1 MSVSYYGCETLGMA
15 SSILLT
21 LIFGGLLFLIAGSNI
36 IFKNNDDT
44 SSNIVSSNGSNI
56 GNDGR
61 IAATKTNE
69 STNNDDDDDDD
80 DDDDVATGV
89 PKTPLS
95 PAWMIV
101 SKNYKQRNCLAVPV
115 PARVGKKGARSD
127 HGQNSSNSHI
137 NDGGVGTGSLR
148 DTTNIDNT
156 HAVGA
161 SSSWSTCITTSSV
174 VAAAISYV
182 LTIFIFTL
190 LCC

>member
-1 MSVSYYGCETLGMA
+1 MSVSYGCETLGMA

-36 IFKNNDDT
+36 IFKNNADT

-80 DDDDVATGV
+80 DDDGDGDVATGV
-89 PKTPLS
+89 PKIPLS

-101 SKNYKQRNCLAVPV
+101 SKNHKQRNHLTAPV
-115 PARVGKKGARSD
+115 RARVVKKEVRGDRD
-127 HGQNSSNSHI
+127 QNNSNSHI
-137 NDGGVGTGSLR
+137 NDGGDGTGSLR
-148 DTTNIDNT
+148 DTTSCFLNIP
-156 HAVGA
+156 
-161 SSSWSTCITTSSV
+161 V
-174 VAAAISYV
+174 VH
-182 LTIFIFTL
+182 L
-190 LCC
+190 

>member
-1 MSVSYYGCETLGMA
+1 MSVSYGCETLGMA

-36 IFKNNDDT
+36 IFKNNADT
-44 SSNIVSSNGSNI
+44 SSNIASS
-56 GNDGR
+56 
-61 IAATKTNE
+61 
-69 STNNDDDDDDD
+69 
-80 DDDDVATGV
+80 
-89 PKTPLS
+89 
-95 PAWMIV
+95 IV
-101 SKNYKQRNCLAVPV
+101 
-115 PARVGKKGARSD
+115 KKEVRGDRD
-127 HGQNSSNSHI
+127 QNHSNSHI
-137 NDGGVGTGSLR
+137 NDGGDSTGSLR

>member
-36 IFKNNDDT
+36 IFKNNADT

-69 STNNDDDDDDD
+69 STNNDDDDD
-80 DDDDVATGV
+80 VATGV
-89 PKTPLS
+89 PKTPWS
-95 PAWMIV
+95 PAWTT
-101 SKNYKQRNCLAVPV
+101 PV
-115 PARVGKKGARSD
+115 RARVVKKEARGD
-127 HGQNSSNSHI
+127 RDQNNSNSHN
-137 NDGGVGTGSLR
+137 NDGGDGTGSLR

-161 SSSWSTCITTSSV
+161 SSSWSTCITTSSF

>member
-1 MSVSYYGCETLGMA
+1 MSVSYGCETLGMA

-36 IFKNNDDT
+36 IFKNNADT

-56 GNDGR
+56 GNEDR

-69 STNNDDDDDDD
+69 STKNDDDDDG
-80 DDDDVATGV
+80 DVATGV
-89 PKTPLS
+89 PKTPWSL
-95 PAWMIV
+95 AWTT
-101 SKNYKQRNCLAVPV
+101 PV
-115 PARVGKKGARSD
+115 RARVVKKEVRGDRD
-127 HGQNSSNSHI
+127 QNHSNSHI
-137 NDGGVGTGSLR
+137 NDGGDNTGSLR

-161 SSSWSTCITTSSV
+161 SSSWSTCITTSSF